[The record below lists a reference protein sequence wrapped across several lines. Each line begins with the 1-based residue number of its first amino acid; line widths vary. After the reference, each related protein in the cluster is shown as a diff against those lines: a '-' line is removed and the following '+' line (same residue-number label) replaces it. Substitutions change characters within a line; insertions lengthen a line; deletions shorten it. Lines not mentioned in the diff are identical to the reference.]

1 MVMFRTLS
9 CGVLMLGFIVLDDFP
24 GLVSVPQPHE
34 NAYFKDVRQS
44 GLAFSVQLARDA
56 LALKGRFDD
65 FRFKRII
72 DRVDG
77 HGLIG
82 FHVFHFA

>member
-24 GLVSVPQPHE
+24 GLVSVSQPHE
-34 NAYFKDVRQS
+34 NAYFEDVRQS
-44 GLAFSVQLARDA
+44 GLAFSIQLARDA
-56 LALKGRFDD
+56 LTLKDRFDD

-77 HGLIG
+77 HGFIG
-82 FHVFHFA
+82 FHGFHFA